1 MSQDQRDGL
10 QIGNDEGVGNI
21 IISSRAS
28 AGSAKERVRGSNYAG
43 IRTDRQRGPLQSY
56 LVPTSGM
63 LVSVCGLV
71 SWCRARSDLVLECLQ
86 S

>member
-1 MSQDQRDGL
+1 VSQDQRDVL
-10 QIGNDEGVGNI
+10 QIGKDDGVGNV

-28 AGSAKERVRGSNYAG
+28 AGSAKECVTHSNHHG

-56 LVPTSGM
+56 LAPTSGM

>member
-1 MSQDQRDGL
+1 VSQNQRDVL
-10 QIGNDEGVGNI
+10 QNGNDDGVGYV